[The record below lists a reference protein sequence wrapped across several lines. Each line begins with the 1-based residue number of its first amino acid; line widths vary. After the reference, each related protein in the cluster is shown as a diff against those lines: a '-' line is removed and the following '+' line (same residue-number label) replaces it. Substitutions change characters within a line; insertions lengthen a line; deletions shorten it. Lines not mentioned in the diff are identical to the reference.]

1 MISFL
6 RHGCYGTALLIGLLA
21 GTAQAADLLQ
31 IGDPW
36 ARATVPGQTVGGVYM
51 EIVAREN
58 SRLTGVE
65 SAAAGTAQV
74 HQMKMEN
81 GMMKMRAV
89 PSLALPEGKPVRLD
103 PGGYHI
109 MLFDLKQPLVAGRK
123 LKLVL
128 IVEDSAKRRHRI
140 PVTATVRDI
149 AAGAAAHGQ
158 H

>member
-1 MISFL
+1 
-6 RHGCYGTALLIGLLA
+6 
-21 GTAQAADLLQ
+21 
-31 IGDPW
+31 
-36 ARATVPGQTVGGVYM
+36 
-51 EIVAREN
+51 
-58 SRLTGVE
+58 
-65 SAAAGTAQV
+65 
-74 HQMKMEN
+74 
-81 GMMKMRAV
+81 MRAV